1 MLWLLS
7 TYTIFNSFYA
17 KKDRIKKKK
26 KIKKV
31 IDLVGLPS
39 LLFMEKT

>member
-1 MLWLLS
+1 MQRLLS

-17 KKDRIKKKK
+17 KKDRRKKKK
-26 KIKKV
+26 MKNV

-39 LLFMEKT
+39 LLFMDKT

>member
-17 KKDRIKKKK
+17 KKDRRKKKK
-26 KIKKV
+26 DKV